1 MQKTYALAVMKPH
14 GRELLKFPI
23 MTLAEAEKQYRK
35 VVILADI
42 KGIHLVVVNLAAQ

>member
-23 MTLAEAEKQYRK
+23 MTLAEAEKQFRK
-35 VVILADI
+35 ANILAEI
-42 KGIHLVVVNLAAQ
+42 RGIHLVVVNLASE